1 MKKRTKPKR
10 WVEERIGSIDTILGQ
25 MLQRMSIIE
34 TILES
39 YIEMRRDT
47 HKISK
52 FLNKKREKKDAEIKA
67 ERDRREATK
76 TD

>member
-47 HKISK
+47 HKI
-52 FLNKKREKKDAEIKA
+52 IKGA
-67 ERDRREATK
+67 F
-76 TD
+76 

>member
-1 MKKRTKPKR
+1 MKKRLKPKR

-39 YIEMRRDT
+39 YIEMRKDT

-52 FLNKKREKKDAEIKA
+52 FLDKKRKKKDAEIKA
-67 ERDRREATK
+67 KRDRREAAK
-76 TD
+76 SD

>member
-1 MKKRTKPKR
+1 MKKGLKPKR

-39 YIEMRRDT
+39 YIEMRKDT

-52 FLNKKREKKDAEIKA
+52 FLDKKRKKKDAEIKA
-67 ERDRREATK
+67 KRDRREAAK
-76 TD
+76 SD

>member
-39 YIEMRRDT
+39 YIEMRKDT

-52 FLNKKREKKDAEIKA
+52 FLDKKRKKKDAEIKA
-67 ERDRREATK
+67 KRDRREAAK
-76 TD
+76 SD

>member
-39 YIEMRRDT
+39 YIEMRKDT

-52 FLNKKREKKDAEIKA
+52 FLDKKRKKKDAEIKA
-67 ERDRREATK
+67 KRDRREAAK

>member
-10 WVEERIGSIDTILGQ
+10 WVEERIGSINTVLGQ

-39 YIEMRRDT
+39 YIEMRKDT

-52 FLNKKREKKDAEIKA
+52 FLDKKREKKDAEIKA
-67 ERDRREATK
+67 ERDRRETAD

>member
-1 MKKRTKPKR
+1 MKKRLKPKR

-39 YIEMRRDT
+39 YIEMRKDT

-52 FLNKKREKKDAEIKA
+52 FLDKKRKKKDAEIKA
-67 ERDRREATK
+67 KRDRREASK
-76 TD
+76 AH

>member
-39 YIEMRRDT
+39 YIEMRKDT

-52 FLNKKREKKDAEIKA
+52 FLDKKREKKDAEIKA
-67 ERDRREATK
+67 KRDRRQTSTA
-76 TD
+76 

>member
-1 MKKRTKPKR
+1 MKKRRKPKR

-52 FLNKKREKKDAEIKA
+52 FLDKKRKKKDAEIKDK
-67 ERDRREATK
+67 RDRREAAK
-76 TD
+76 SG